1 MKKSKRLRG
10 KRITVTL
17 PQELYDDFK
26 ERALNT
32 GLSMSRLVYLRLK
45 KSGNM
50 VLVPRYVLDELK
62 QLNKIFRRIES
73 EGMINANDR
82 ELLMSVIE
90 LESKI
95 SFDIKTTYVFGK

>member
-1 MKKSKRLRG
+1 
-10 KRITVTL
+10 
-17 PQELYDDFK
+17 
-26 ERALNT
+26 
-32 GLSMSRLVYLRLK
+32 
-45 KSGNM
+45 
-50 VLVPRYVLDELK
+50 VPRYVVDELK